1 MIAAHTATCV
11 EKGENRAMHALVF
24 NGPRDIRYDT
34 YPDPELRGRN
44 SAMLKVESCSICGS
58 DLHMYHGAHIGK
70 TEYGADA
77 PKFCCGHEFIGEVVE
92 TGSEVHG
99 FRVGD
104 KVLAAGGT
112 GCGEC
117 PACLTGKVSACPALT
132 AFGIGPGLQGGQ
144 AEYVNVPNADATL
157 LSTDG
162 LTDEQSLLLTDGMAT
177 AYFGLTRAD
186 PRPGGTVSVVG
197 LGPIGIIGVE
207 LAFALGAARV
217 LAIDPVAG
225 RRDMA
230 ARLGAEVFAPGPD
243 LYPQVMEA
251 TGGAGAQSVFE
262 ASGAKGAITSV
273 LPLVGRGG
281 SASFVGIPEP
291 DDALSL
297 PQIMFKNVTVR
308 GGICDVQNMW
318 PHLIPL
324 LKSGRIE
331 TRGLFSHRFDLSE
344 GAEAYRLFDSRDEG
358 VIKLRIDVG

>member
-1 MIAAHTATCV
+1 
-11 EKGENRAMHALVF
+11 MHALVF
-24 NGPRDIRYDT
+24 NGPRDIRYES
-34 YPDPELRGRN
+34 YPDPELASAN

-70 TEYGADA
+70 TQYGADA
-77 PKFCCGHEFIGEVVE
+77 LKFCCGHEFIGEVVE

-112 GCGEC
+112 GCGQC
-117 PACLTGKVSACPALT
+117 PACLTGRVEACPALT
-132 AFGIGPGLQGGQ
+132 AFGIGPGLEGGQ

-162 LTDEQSLLLTDGMAT
+162 LSDEQALLLTDGMAT

-186 PRPGGTVSVVG
+186 PRPGGTVAVVG

-217 LAIDPVAG
+217 LAIDPVAS
-225 RRDMA
+225 RREMA
-230 ARLGAEVFAPGPD
+230 ARMGAEVFAPGPE
-243 LYPQVMEA
+243 LTAQVMEA

-262 ASGAKGAITSV
+262 ASGASSAIRSV

-281 SASFVGIPEP
+281 TASFVGIPQPE
-291 DDALSL
+291 DALPL
-297 PQIMFKNVTVR
+297 PLIMFKNATVR

-318 PHLIPL
+318 PHLVPL
-324 LKSGRIE
+324 LKSGRVKAD
-331 TRGLFSHRFDLSE
+331 GLFSHRFALSE
-344 GAEAYRLFDSRDEG
+344 GAEAYRLFDAREDG